1 MAKRAQERAELSAE
15 AIERCKLRNAI
26 IFGCIVIGWVLLD
39 QLTKLYFEGFPV
51 GEPIAEPIPGV
62 IGFKLALNTGGAW
75 GVLGDMTFILITL
88 SLVICAAVIFYLFV
102 VTPDASVLLTV
113 GLSLVFAGGVGNL
126 IDRLTGGYVIDF
138 IQTLFMDFPVF
149 NIADIGVTCGVVIT
163 MIALFAYPRSKM
175 AERG

>member
-1 MAKRAQERAELSAE
+1 MAKRTQEREELSAE
-15 AIERCKLRNAI
+15 VLERCKLRNAI
-26 IFGCIVIGWVLLD
+26 IFGCIVIGWVLFD
-39 QLTKLYFEGFPV
+39 QITKQIFDAHQV
-51 GEPIAEPIPGV
+51 GETVAEPLPGL
-62 IGFKLALNTGGAW
+62 IAFRLARNTGGAW
-75 GVLGDMTFILITL
+75 GMFGDMTFILIAL
-88 SLVICAAVIFYLFV
+88 SLLICAAVIFYLFV

-126 IDRLTGGYVIDF
+126 IDRLTGGYVVDF

-163 MIALFAYPRSKM
+163 MIALFACPRSKM